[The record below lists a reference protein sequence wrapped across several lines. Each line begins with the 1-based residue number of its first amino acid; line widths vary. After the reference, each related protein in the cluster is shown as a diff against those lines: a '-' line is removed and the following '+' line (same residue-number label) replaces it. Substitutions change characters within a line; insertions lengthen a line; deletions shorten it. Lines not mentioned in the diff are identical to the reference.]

1 MRVVFLNPAGV
12 IGGAERVLLACVRGL
27 LDHIPNATATVV
39 LLADGPLRIA
49 AEQAGAT
56 VRVIPLPA
64 SLAGVGDTQLRG
76 GGRSTKLFQLGQ
88 TAITSTL
95 PAFDFVRRFRAL
107 LRTLKPDLVH
117 SNGLKTH
124 LLARLGVPG
133 SVPITWHLHD
143 FYSERP
149 LMARLLRRVRRG
161 VVGGVAISDAVR
173 RDFERVV
180 PGVPVSLVRNAVD
193 TAHFSPA
200 ECSARTASGLVEP
213 RSRSER
219 STPEPRSRSEQNTPI
234 VRVGLVATYANWKG
248 HDVFL
253 DALARLPQELPFR
266 GYIVGGPIYT
276 TAGSQWTRAEL
287 EQRVQRHGLTDRVGF
302 VPFQSDPADVYRT
315 LDVVVHASTRPEPFG
330 LTIAEAMSC
339 GRAVVV
345 SAGGGAAELFTDG
358 VDALGHPPG
367 DVPALAGV
375 IERFI
380 RDGDLRQRLGNAAR
394 VTAVRTFGSDRF
406 GQEIADVF
414 HHVFTARGREADLT

>member
-1 MRVVFLNPAGV
+1 VRVVFLNPAGV

-27 LDHIPNATATVV
+27 LEHVPQAEATVV

-49 AEQAGAT
+49 AERAGAR
-56 VRVIPLPA
+56 VEVIPLPA

-76 GGRSTKLFQLGQ
+76 GGRLAKLLRLGQ
-88 TAITSTL
+88 TAFTSAL
-95 PAFDFVRRFRAL
+95 PAFDFVRRFRTL
-107 LRTLKPDLVH
+107 LRRLKPDLVH

-124 LLARLGVPG
+124 LLARLGVPHG
-133 SVPITWHLHD
+133 VPITWHLHD

-149 LMARLLRRVRRG
+149 LMARLLRLLRRG

-180 PGVPVSLVRNAVD
+180 PDVPVSLVRNAVD
-193 TAHFSPA
+193 TAHFSPGG
-200 ECSARTASGLVEP
+200 ESGTSP
-213 RSRSER
+213 AF
-219 STPEPRSRSEQNTPI
+219 

-253 DALARLPQELPFR
+253 DALARLSSDLPFR
-266 GYIVGGPIYT
+266 GYVVGGPIYT

-287 EQRVQRHGLTDRVGF
+287 EQRAERLGLTGRVEF
-302 VPFQSDPADVYRT
+302 VPFQLDPVDVYRM

-367 DVPALAGV
+367 DVDALAGV
-375 IERFI
+375 IARLI
-380 RDGDLRQRLGNAAR
+380 RDGDLRRRMGNTAR
-394 VTAVRTFGSDRF
+394 QTAVRQFGAERF
-406 GQEIADVF
+406 GRAMASILVRSGDMYG
-414 HHVFTARGREADLT
+414 ARK